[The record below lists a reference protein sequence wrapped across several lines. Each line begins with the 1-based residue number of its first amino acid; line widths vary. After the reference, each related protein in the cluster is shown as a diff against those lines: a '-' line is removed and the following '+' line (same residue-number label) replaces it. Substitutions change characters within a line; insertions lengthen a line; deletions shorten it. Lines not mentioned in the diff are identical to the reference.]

1 MEFGPE
7 LATEARE
14 ELGLTST
21 IDHPCVICDAT
32 ATDDKKRGP
41 SMQLPDDLVDNATP
55 EQALAAEQWWEELSA
70 RTRADFSL
78 MWDQRAEDSALY
90 GFVDGDELVWR
101 ELPLEL
107 VGEFIEPDSAPFSHD
122 ELQQQLLE
130 FVNNHEEIEFFIVER
145 KFHICRAHA
154 AARQIVVDGILP
166 ADFSCPLSSGDCP
179 MRRLLELEPGKSLR
193 FVVRPKRR
201 A

>member
-1 MEFGPE
+1 
-7 LATEARE
+7 
-14 ELGLTST
+14 
-21 IDHPCVICDAT
+21 
-32 ATDDKKRGP
+32 
-41 SMQLPDDLVDNATP
+41 MQLPDDLVDNATP
-55 EQALAAEQWWEELSA
+55 AQALAAEQWWEGLSA

-154 AARQIVVDGILP
+154 AARQIVADGILP
-166 ADFSCPLSSGDCP
+166 ADFSCPLSSDDCP
-179 MRRLLELEPGKSLR
+179 MRRLLALEPGKSLR